1 MESQSITDI
10 LAYLRD
16 KKGFL
21 YEQFGVTRIGVFG
34 SVVENQQTEF
44 SDLDMVVELEKSR
57 KNIHGFLQLKRFLE
71 KELAR
76 EIDLGFENALKP
88 AVKESIK
95 ERIVY
100 V

>member
-1 MESQSITDI
+1 MESQSIQDI
-10 LAYLRD
+10 LTYLRG

-21 YEQFGVTRIGVFG
+21 HEQFGVTRIGVFG
-34 SVVENQQTEF
+34 SVVENRQTAF
-44 SDLDMVVELEKSR
+44 SDLDMVVELDKNK

-71 KELAR
+71 KELSR
-76 EIDLGFENALKP
+76 EIDIGFEHTLKP